1 MNKTPLFK
9 LHTDNLKKI
18 NEQEQ
23 ELPELQ
29 RELQQTLVELDFAKE
44 TDIIVYKDLL
54 QKQRELEKRISRRKK
69 EKMSYLTKTSSALVE
84 YMDIVNNPQKITR
97 GTELLKSNNMQKK
110 EVSKKYSSYRSL
122 RSVLDENYA
131 YTEEKTLN
139 EENFCFK
146 CQKYRVNLADDIAL
160 MVCPSCNTQ
169 VTVTEFYVRP
179 VTTDSSYSDKK
190 EYQRFPHFCNWL
202 DNIQGKSK
210 TVVPDN
216 VIAMV
221 KKEIHRERMDDH
233 LDQLDEFDIRRYLQ
247 KHRKKGMD
255 KFYDNCPQ
263 ILYIVTGTPPLQMT
277 SDMEH
282 NLKLLFMAIQE
293 PFELFKTENRHNFSS
308 YSYIIFRFCQLLGY
322 TTFLPKLKLHK
333 DPKIRHEN
341 DATWKKICKYMGGEE
356 KGWKFIKT
364 YDF

>member
-1 MNKTPLFK
+1 MNKTPLYK

-18 NEQEQ
+18 NEEEL
-23 ELPELQ
+23 ELPSLELRFQ
-29 RELQQTLVELDFAKE
+29 EIMKNLEALKE
-44 TDIIVYKDLL
+44 SDIITYKQLVL
-54 QKQRELEKRISRRKK
+54 EKKELESRISKLKK
-69 EKMSYLTKTSSALVE
+69 NKFNYLTKTSSALVE
-84 YMDIVNNPQKITR
+84 YMDIVNNPKKITR
-97 GTELLKSNNMQKK
+97 GMELLKSNNTMKK
-110 EVSKKYSSYRSL
+110 EVSKKYSSYRTL

-139 EENFCFK
+139 EENFCFR
-146 CQKYRVNLADDIAL
+146 CQKYRVNLSDDIAQ

-169 VTVTEFYVRP
+169 VTVTEFHVRP
-179 VTTDSSYSDKK
+179 ISSENSYNDKK

-210 TVVPDN
+210 TIVPEH
-216 VIAMV
+216 VILLV
-221 KKEIHRERMDDH
+221 KKEIHRERMDDK

-247 KHRKKGMD
+247 KHRKKGLD

-263 ILYIVTGTPPLQMT
+263 ILYIVTGYPPLQMT

-322 TTFLPKLKLHK
+322 STFLPKLKLHK

-341 DATWKKICKYMGGEE
+341 DATWKKICKYMGGDE
-356 KGWKFIKT
+356 KGWTFIKT